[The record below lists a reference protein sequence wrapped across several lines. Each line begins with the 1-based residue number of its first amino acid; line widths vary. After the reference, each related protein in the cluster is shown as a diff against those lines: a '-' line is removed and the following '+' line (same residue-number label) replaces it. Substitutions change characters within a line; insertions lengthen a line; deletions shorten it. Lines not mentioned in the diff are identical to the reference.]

1 MSSTNKKLIA
11 LLSAMIVVLVVI
23 IILAVQLFSKGSSES
38 DVYYVPGSVQ
48 DNTMQNATT
57 NAATGTTVLGTETT
71 AAGSTNAP
79 QNQTTATTA
88 PAVNTTQAPSAD
100 VSAMGSQQ
108 ILDLLTNAV
117 NQTKSYTGSVSVHHT
132 ESFEANVTQCTG
144 GSLVAQVANS
154 LIGMV
159 VKPSDETLSFS
170 GGTAV
175 NSEGE
180 TVTMLLPQKG
190 SFRLTMSGVSSISA
204 YADGSNTVVN
214 VTLVPESVGMYD
226 VPAANAAG
234 VGYLDVSSLDISI
247 LEVTGAAITYK
258 GSTIKA
264 VINPNGYV
272 EYAEYTIPLNVEGS
286 ARSGVISGSATFD
299 GKQTEIW
306 DLNW

>member
-11 LLSAMIVVLVVI
+11 LLSAMIVVLVIIVI
-23 IILAVQLFSKGSSES
+23 LTVQLFSKSTSES
-38 DVYYVPGSVQ
+38 DVYYVPGTVQ
-48 DNTMQNATT
+48 ENAGAIADTT
-57 NAATGTTVLGTETT
+57 TANASALVQGTT
-71 AAGSTNAP
+71 AANQTA
-79 QNQTTATTA
+79 QNQTASSSA
-88 PAVNTTQAPSAD
+88 PTSANTQTQSVNIS
-100 VSAMGSQQ
+100 SMNNQQ

-117 NQTKSYTGSVSVHHT
+117 NQTKAYQGSVSVHHT
-132 ESFEANVTQCTG
+132 ETFEANVTQCTG
-144 GSLVAQVANS
+144 GSVVAKVANK

-264 VINPNGYV
+264 VINPSGYV

-286 ARSGVISGSATFD
+286 AKSGVISGTATFD
-299 GKQTEIW
+299 GKQTEVW